1 MIQIFSLTGLQMYTH
16 FRDDVKISLFH
27 VRQSRDLGTINELE
41 NTQFCLAVTLPVG
54 WPSFLPCILKEII
67 SEEFGDLVVF
77 QEFPSLGMLS
87 IAAVKDVEGAVIAC
101 GFHVLYV
108 IFHLHLH
115 GVTIIVLPAFE
126 LLVPVL
132 AFQALQ
138 CPLLLGRPAH
148 LSVQQHHGLVR
159 LFITLHKLLHR

>member
-1 MIQIFSLTGLQMYTH
+1 MWDNPRYLETT
-16 FRDDVKISLFH
+16 
-27 VRQSRDLGTINELE
+27 NELE

-54 WPSFLPCILKEII
+54 WPSFLPCVLKEII
-67 SEEFGDLVVF
+67 SEEFGDLVVL

-87 IAAVKDVEGAVIAC
+87 IAAVKDVEGAVITR
-101 GFHVLYV
+101 GFHVLNV

-115 GVTIIVLPAFE
+115 RVAVIVLPTLE

-132 AFQALQ
+132 AFQPLQ
-138 CPLLLGRPAH
+138 RPLLLGRPAH

-159 LFITLHKLLHR
+159 LFITLNKLLHR